1 MLKALLRKQFLELT
15 TWFYQDK
22 KTGKKRSKAAMAG
35 FIILYAVIC
44 ACCCMIFFVVGGSL
58 CGPLLAVDMGW
69 LYMAIMG
76 LIAMALG
83 VFGSVFNTYA
93 GLYRSKDNELL
104 LSLPVPSS
112 AILAV
117 RLFGVWFWGLV
128 YEALVFL
135 PAMILFWIN
144 GRGTVQ
150 NVILDLIL
158 MLVISIFVLA
168 LSCILGWLIAKITA
182 RMKSKSFFTVVL
194 SLLFMGGYYYFYFQA
209 YSILQQLLANAEA
222 VGAKVKGAAYP
233 LYLLG
238 KGADGG
244 ILEAVSF
251 TALVLILF
259 GLVWLILSKSFLRI
273 ATTREA
279 VKTRYKE
286 EKAKR
291 RSMGSALLQKE
302 RRRFLSS
309 STYMLNCGLGT
320 LFLVAAAVFLI
331 VKEKMVSELIGG
343 LTGDFA
349 GLKLAI
355 PVFAVGAVCGMIS
368 MNDMTAPSIS
378 LEGKTIWL
386 LQSLPI
392 EPWQVLKAKLKL
404 QLLLTGIPT
413 LLCQAALLYVLKPDG
428 QTALLILLLPQLFA
442 LLTAVFGLVVNLKAP
457 NLNWMSETAAVK
469 QSVGVAIVLFG
480 SLLLVMA
487 LIIVYLAL
495 EETLAVGN
503 YLLICT
509 LLVAALDGIMLLW
522 LKKRGTA
529 ILKTL

>member
-1 MLKALLRKQFLELT
+1 MLKALLKKQFLELT

-22 KTGKKRSKAAMAG
+22 KTGKKRSKVAMAG

-182 RMKSKSFFTVVL
+182 KMKSKSFFTVVL

-209 YSILQQLLANAEA
+209 
-222 VGAKVKGAAYP
+222 
-233 LYLLG
+233 
-238 KGADGG
+238 
-244 ILEAVSF
+244 
-251 TALVLILF
+251 
-259 GLVWLILSKSFLRI
+259 
-273 ATTREA
+273 
-279 VKTRYKE
+279 
-286 EKAKR
+286 
-291 RSMGSALLQKE
+291 
-302 RRRFLSS
+302 
-309 STYMLNCGLGT
+309 
-320 LFLVAAAVFLI
+320 
-331 VKEKMVSELIGG
+331 
-343 LTGDFA
+343 
-349 GLKLAI
+349 
-355 PVFAVGAVCGMIS
+355 
-368 MNDMTAPSIS
+368 
-378 LEGKTIWL
+378 
-386 LQSLPI
+386 
-392 EPWQVLKAKLKL
+392 
-404 QLLLTGIPT
+404 
-413 LLCQAALLYVLKPDG
+413 
-428 QTALLILLLPQLFA
+428 
-442 LLTAVFGLVVNLKAP
+442 
-457 NLNWMSETAAVK
+457 
-469 QSVGVAIVLFG
+469 
-480 SLLLVMA
+480 
-487 LIIVYLAL
+487 
-495 EETLAVGN
+495 
-503 YLLICT
+503 
-509 LLVAALDGIMLLW
+509 
-522 LKKRGTA
+522 
-529 ILKTL
+529 